1 MTQPARLL
9 VCERH
14 GRWAV
19 ALRQKLAEAGV
30 RLTETRS
37 LAECRAEIEISPAS
51 FVVLELTRK
60 NLDELLQTVRNWPR
74 DYPSLRWIV
83 VADRSLADR
92 EEFLRE
98 AGATHFT
105 CSPRQASRLAQLTCN
120 HLAQIPPPPQS
131 LTERILSSLP
141 WSP

>member
-1 MTQPARLL
+1 MTQLARLL

-19 ALRQKLAEAGV
+19 ALRQKLAESGV
-30 RLTETRS
+30 RVEETRS
-37 LAECRAEIEISPAS
+37 LADCRDEIAKSPAS

-60 NLDELLQTVRNWPR
+60 NIDELLQTVRNWPR
-74 DYPSLRWIV
+74 DYPSLRWMA

-92 EEFLRE
+92 EELARE

-105 CSPRQASRLAQLTCN
+105 CSPRQAPLLAQLARN
-120 HLAQIPPPPQS
+120 HLAQIPTPPQS
-131 LTERILSSLP
+131 LTERIWTSLP
-141 WSP
+141 WPK